1 MTVISL
7 TVTSAEVVA
16 PLAVT
21 VANVSDSAVRYPER
35 SGGVRV
41 KTPVELL
48 YVSVPVPDAAAV
60 AALMLV
66 RVI

>member
-1 MTVISL
+1 MSL
-7 TVTSAEVVA
+7 TVTSAVVTA

-21 VANVSDSAVRYPER
+21 VASVSASAVRYPER
-35 SGGVRV
+35 SGGVSV

-48 YVSVPVPDAAAV
+48 YANVPVPDAAAV
-60 AALMLV
+60 VALMLV